1 MTGAAGR
8 GRKLSDRPWLVV
20 LGSTLALTVGNGPIM
35 QFTFGI
41 FLKPLMAAFHVERA
55 VGSLALTIGLLAT
68 ALTMPIAGKLADIL
82 GPKRLGLIAVVMFA
96 IGVAAAG
103 LVSTSLATFM
113 VFFALAGVAAA
124 GQTPLVYLKAI
135 SARIDRRRG
144 LAMSIALTGVGV
156 GSIVLPIVAQR
167 MISQLGW
174 REAYAG
180 LAAILVVVAIPCL
193 LLFIP
198 GRVEKIADQTLPFP
212 AVELSGLTPREALR
226 TGRFWL
232 LVVCMFLGAMA
243 ANGTIAHVSPLLTDR
258 GVSPAQAASAV
269 GVVGGAAIVGRLF
282 GGYLIDRFWAPLIST
297 VFCAGMIGGI
307 GVLLVAHTAGQA
319 IIATILLGLGLG
331 VEADLVGFMVSRYLG
346 MRAFGTLFGFAFA
359 AFMLGSSLGPIIMGK
374 VFDATGSYAPCQ
386 IAFMGCAALAAAGLL
401 TLGRYAYPV
410 ERAGAE
416 ASPG

>member
-1 MTGAAGR
+1 MTEAAGP
-8 GRKLSDRPWLVV
+8 GHKLSDRPWLVV
-20 LGSTLALTVGNGPIM
+20 LGSTLALVVGNGPIM
-35 QFTFGI
+35 LFTFGI
-41 FLKPLMAAFHVERA
+41 FLKPLMAAFHVNRGDA
-55 VGSLALTIGLLAT
+55 SLALTIGLLAT
-68 ALTMPIAGKLADIL
+68 ALTMPIAGKLADML
-82 GPKRLGLIAVVMFA
+82 GPKLLGLIAVVLFA
-96 IGVAAAG
+96 LGVATAG
-103 LVSTSLATFM
+103 LVSSSITIFM
-113 VFFALAGVAAA
+113 VFFALAGVAAT

-144 LAMSIALTGVGV
+144 LAMSIAITGVGI
-156 GSIVLPIVAQR
+156 GSIILPIVAQR
-167 MISQLGW
+167 MISQVGW

-180 LAAILVVVAIPCL
+180 LAIILVVVAVPCL

-198 GRVEKIADQTLPFP
+198 GRVEKVVDQAPLSPV
-212 AVELSGLTPREALR
+212 VELPGLTPGEALR

-269 GVVGGAAIVGRLF
+269 GVVGGAAIVGRLL

-307 GVLLVAHTAGQA
+307 AVLMVAHSAGQA
-319 IIATILLGLGLG
+319 TVATVLLGLGLG

-359 AFMLGSSLGPIIMGK
+359 AFMLGSSLGPIVMGK

-386 IAFMGCAALAAAGLL
+386 VAFMGCAALAAVGLL
-401 TLGRYAYPV
+401 TMGRYAYPV
-410 ERAGAE
+410 ERAEPG